1 MSVRLRIGWL
11 ALFVMAAGL
20 TASCSRPGARDL
32 VLEKFSCD
40 SLEGVIHQVGVAV
53 DTNRKAE
60 GQGSLKFS
68 IAEPAVVRLFETG
81 DIDIEDA
88 LLIYRA
94 KLRTE
99 GLQGRVYLEMWCHF
113 EDKGE
118 FFSRSLDV
126 TLSGTTKWTRLEI
139 PFVLKSGENPDSVKL
154 NIVCE
159 GTGTIWAD
167 DIQLIK
173 RKV

>member
-1 MSVRLRIGWL
+1 MRLRIGWL
-11 ALFVMAAGL
+11 AVFVMAAVL
-20 TASCSRPGARDL
+20 SASCTQPGAKDL

-40 SLEGVIHQVGVAV
+40 TLEGVIHQVGVTV

-60 GQGSLKFS
+60 GRGSLKFS
-68 IAEPAVVRLFETG
+68 IAEPEVVRLFETG
-81 DIDIEDA
+81 DIDIADS
-88 LLIYRA
+88 LLVYRA

-113 EDKGE
+113 EGKGE
-118 FFSRSLDV
+118 FFSRGLDA

-154 NIVCE
+154 NFVCE
-159 GTGTIWAD
+159 GRGTIWAD
-167 DIQLIK
+167 DVQLIK